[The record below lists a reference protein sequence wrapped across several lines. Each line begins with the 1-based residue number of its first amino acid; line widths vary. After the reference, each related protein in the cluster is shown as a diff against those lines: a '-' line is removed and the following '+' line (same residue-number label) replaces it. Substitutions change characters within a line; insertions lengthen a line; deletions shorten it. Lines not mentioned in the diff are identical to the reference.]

1 MRLFKKNVICSII
14 YNLTLKFMK
23 KFDFLMICLLFSFT
37 SYSQTN
43 EDIAKAETKKMISE
57 LNLKADQYE
66 DLYNAN
72 LMAITTSNDVKKSQI
87 SEDEKTTNIFKIEE
101 RKTQLFK
108 EILTSEQFLTYE
120 ENVKLAANPK
130 NESTPE
136 TAEDLASKETAIL
149 TSELKLNRDQVSPV
163 YTIILGMT
171 QKNLAAQNS
180 EITTEEK
187 EFTLIRSQE
196 AKKSMLKEVLTT
208 EQFSAYEKY
217 FLTQAKINSEKAIV
231 VPQKKKII
239 AEEPVM
245 LDKAIE

>member
-1 MRLFKKNVICSII
+1 
-14 YNLTLKFMK
+14 
-23 KFDFLMICLLFSFT
+23 
-37 SYSQTN
+37 
-43 EDIAKAETKKMISE
+43 MISE
-57 LNLKADQYE
+57 LNLKAEQYE

-72 LMAITTSNDVKKSQI
+72 LMVIITSNDVKKSKI
-87 SEDEKTTNIFKIEE
+87 SEDEKTTNILKIEE

-130 NESTPE
+130 NENTPE
-136 TAEDLASKETAIL
+136 TAEDIASKETAIL

-180 EITTEEK
+180 ELTTEEK

-196 AKKSMLKEVLTT
+196 AKKTMLKEVLNT

-217 FLTQAKINSEKAIV
+217 FLAQAKIKAEQPV
-231 VPQKKKII
+231 TVPKEKKITT
-239 AEEPVM
+239 AEPVM

>member
-1 MRLFKKNVICSII
+1 
-14 YNLTLKFMK
+14 MK

-57 LNLKADQYE
+57 LNLKAEQYE

-72 LMAITTSNDVKKSQI
+72 LMAITTSNDVKNSQI
-87 SEDEKTTNIFKIEE
+87 AEDEKTTNILKIKE
-101 RKTQLFK
+101 RKIQLFK

-120 ENVKLAANPK
+120 ENVKLAENPK
-130 NESTPE
+130 NESTPQ

-149 TSELKLNRDQVSPV
+149 TTELKLNREQVSSV

-171 QKNLAAQNS
+171 QKYLAAQNS
-180 EITTEEK
+180 EITSEEK
-187 EFTLIRSQE
+187 EFILIRSQE
-196 AKKSMLKEVLTT
+196 AKKSMLKEVLNT

-217 FLTQAKINSEKAIV
+217 FLAQAKINSEKAIV
-231 VPQKKKII
+231 VPQKKKIV

>member
-1 MRLFKKNVICSII
+1 
-14 YNLTLKFMK
+14 MK

-37 SYSQTN
+37 SYSQSN
-43 EDIAKAETKKMISE
+43 EDLAKAETKKMISE
-57 LNLKADQYE
+57 LNLKAEQYE

-72 LMAITTSNDVKKSQI
+72 LMVITTSNDVKKSKI
-87 SEDEKTTNIFKIEE
+87 SEDEKTTNILKIEE

-108 EILTSEQFLTYE
+108 DILTSEQFLTYE

-136 TAEDLASKETAIL
+136 TAEDIASKETAIL
-149 TSELKLNRDQVSPV
+149 TTELKLNREQVSPV

-196 AKKSMLKEVLTT
+196 AKKSMLKEVLNT

-217 FLTQAKINSEKAIV
+217 FLAQTKINSEKAIV
-231 VPQKKKII
+231 VPQKKKIV

>member
-1 MRLFKKNVICSII
+1 
-14 YNLTLKFMK
+14 
-23 KFDFLMICLLFSFT
+23 MICLLFSFT

-43 EDIAKAETKKMISE
+43 EDIAKAEKKKMISE
-57 LNLKADQYE
+57 LNLKAEQYE

-72 LMAITTSNDVKKSQI
+72 LMVITTSNDVKKSKI
-87 SEDEKTTNIFKIEE
+87 SEDEKTTNILKIEE

-130 NESTPE
+130 NDSTPE
-136 TAEDLASKETAIL
+136 TAEDIASKETAIL
-149 TSELKLNRDQVSPV
+149 TTELKLNREQVSPV

-187 EFTLIRSQE
+187 EFILIRSQE
-196 AKKSMLKEVLTT
+196 AKKTMLKEVLNT

-217 FLTQAKINSEKAIV
+217 FLAQTKINSEKAIV
-231 VPQKKKII
+231 VPQKKKIV

>member
-1 MRLFKKNVICSII
+1 
-14 YNLTLKFMK
+14 MK
-23 KFDFLMICLLFSFT
+23 KFDFLMICLLFSIT

-57 LNLKADQYE
+57 LNLKAEQYE

-87 SEDEKTTNIFKIEE
+87 SEDEKTTNILKIEE

>member
-1 MRLFKKNVICSII
+1 M
-14 YNLTLKFMK
+14 
-23 KFDFLMICLLFSFT
+23 FSFT
-37 SYSQTN
+37 SYSQSN
-43 EDIAKAETKKMISE
+43 EDLAKAETKKMISE
-57 LNLKADQYE
+57 LNLKAEQYE

-72 LMAITTSNDVKKSQI
+72 LMVITTSNDVKKSKI
-87 SEDEKTTNIFKIEE
+87 SEDEKTTNILKIEE

-136 TAEDLASKETAIL
+136 TAEDIASKETAIL
-149 TSELKLNRDQVSPV
+149 TTELKLNREQVSPV

-196 AKKSMLKEVLTT
+196 AKKSMLKEVLNT

-217 FLTQAKINSEKAIV
+217 FLAQTKINSEKAIV
-231 VPQKKKII
+231 VPQKKKIV

>member
-57 LNLKADQYE
+57 LNLKAEQYE

-87 SEDEKTTNIFKIEE
+87 SEDEKTTNILKIEE

-187 EFTLIRSQE
+187 EFILIRSQE

>member
-57 LNLKADQYE
+57 LNLKAEQYE

-87 SEDEKTTNIFKIEE
+87 SEDEKTTNILKIEE